1 LTGLITACSGN
12 AESVFPPGLSP
23 LGELRVAA
31 STDAD
36 FPENLELA
44 AGIDTDIWVHARG
57 YLRAPVK
64 AIWKA
69 LQDERVFVDRRAV
82 SEYTVEWDTEPEYDV
97 SFLVSQSVEDIITV
111 SYDEAWRQGFV
122 HGTLEEPE
130 TVAIRFQK
138 VAGTE
143 LIRRMEGS
151 ILLLTVTEEVS
162 EFQFQEHM
170 DTPMPDTEDLENYVT
185 DMYGEIVAWVH
196 GQELPEYP

>member
-1 LTGLITACSGN
+1 M
-12 AESVFPPGLSP
+12 
-23 LGELRVAA
+23 GELRVAA